1 MNEFKKSSR
10 CGTSTCVEVKIDS
23 HIVTVRDAEGDT
35 VMYTLAEWRAFVEGV
50 KLGEFDI

>member
-1 MNEFKKSSR
+1 MAFAKGDKVR
-10 CGTSTCVEVKIDS
+10 ATKPVKDGKT
-23 HIVTVRDAEGDT
+23 VTVRDAEGDT